1 MTRRACVLA
10 FGVLVASALRS
21 TARAE
26 ETTFRVIVHPDN
38 PFRAIDREVLSKMFL
53 KEVSRW
59 DDGEAV
65 HPVDLRGD
73 SETRSKFSESVIR
86 RSIAAV
92 RSYWQQRIF
101 SGRGVPPPEVES
113 DADVI
118 RYVLKYRGSVGYVS
132 SRADIGKSKVLSVNF

>member
-1 MTRRACVLA
+1 MSIRFLAVPKAPRLTRRACVFAL
-10 FGVLVASALRS
+10 GVLAASALRA

-26 ETTFRVIVHPDN
+26 ETTFRMIVHPDN
-38 PFRAIDREVLSKMFL
+38 PLRAIDREVLSKMFL
-53 KEVSRW
+53 KEVTRW

-101 SGRGVPPPEVES
+101 SG
-113 DADVI
+113 
-118 RYVLKYRGSVGYVS
+118 
-132 SRADIGKSKVLSVNF
+132 